1 MADAPKTDS
10 TAPFRL
16 MDLPNELIR
25 AICFDDGLKGKDL
38 KSLRLVNKHISEFA
52 SDSFAEFYLES
63 FTVVMTR
70 SSIQAFID
78 ISRHPRFSRYV
89 HTVNISPVY
98 AFSEGLAALVRNLT
112 PVLMQTDQKKEKC
125 EPGPKEVC
133 FYTNRYFAEK
143 RLSDRDAEWML
154 GAAFAVLAK
163 RDQHLGLAFDVGE
176 SNPVGAKGYLYHR
189 YSNEFGNDDRIW
201 ALSWKETIH
210 TTIKAI
216 HQQGCNINGL
226 SIEGVQLGSY
236 RWKSTLCPDEIEA
249 ELATVCRQLESITI
263 NFDFGDIK
271 ATLFCARRILSA
283 ATNLKHI
290 NLGAVSD
297 DFHSLTKYQVLDCIP
312 SPSIES
318 VSLLAFAINQLDL
331 MRFLAK
337 HQAAIR
343 GITLRNCRL
352 QGSWESLAVWVR
364 DHLPKLDHLE
374 MDGVWDR
381 LDDVAGWVQRGP
393 LIKIVPGED
402 MKARINEI
410 LKDGRQKEIKEAEA
424 NKDAG
429 AREEVRCCSRAF

>member
-1 MADAPKTDS
+1 MADTPKTDS

-16 MDLPNELIR
+16 MDLPNALIR

-38 KSLRLVNKHISEFA
+38 KSLRLANKHISEFA

-89 HTVNISPVY
+89 HTVNISPVC
-98 AFSEGLAALVRNLT
+98 ASPQGLIVLVQDLT
-112 PVLMQTDQKKEKC
+112 PGPMETDRKKKRS
-125 EPGPKEVC
+125 EPGHKEFC
-133 FYTNRYFAEK
+133 FYKNRYLAEK
-143 RLSDRDAEWML
+143 RLRSSGDAQKML
-154 GAAFAVLAK
+154 GTAFDVLAK

-176 SNPVGAKGYLYHR
+176 SNPVGAKGYLYNR
-189 YSNEFGNDDRIW
+189 DSNEFGNDDRIW
-201 ALSWKETIH
+201 AHIWKETIQI
-210 TTIKAI
+210 TIKAI
-216 HQQGCNINGL
+216 YEYECNINRL
-226 SIEGVQLGSY
+226 SIVQLGSY
-236 RWKSTLCPDEIEA
+236 NWKSNVWTRGIEA

-263 NFDFGDIK
+263 NFDCGGLK
-271 ATLFCARRILSA
+271 LTLLSAKRILSA

-290 NLGAVSD
+290 NIRAVSD
-297 DFHSLTKYQVLDCIP
+297 EFHSFANAQVLDCIR

-318 VSLLAFAINQLDL
+318 VGLFAVAINQLDL

-374 MDGVWDR
+374 MDSVWDR

-393 LIKIVPGED
+393 LIKIVPGEY

-424 NKDAG
+424 NKEAG
-429 AREEVRCCSRAF
+429 ARGEVHTDDE